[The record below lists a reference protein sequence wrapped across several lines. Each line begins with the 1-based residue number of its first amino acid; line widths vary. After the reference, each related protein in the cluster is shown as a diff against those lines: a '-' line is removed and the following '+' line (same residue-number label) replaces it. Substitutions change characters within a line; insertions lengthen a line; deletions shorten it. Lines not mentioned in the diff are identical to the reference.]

1 MLNRFGLTSTNT
13 EETTIYLQNT
23 LINMLGPLV
32 GYYFGLALFAVSN
45 SENTNEERQQIFQS
59 IGIAAFSLILR
70 EFNIN
75 TTNNQQHEITNLEDV
90 VPSIQSGLSFLM
102 IENAGYQDGLLVA
115 MIVNAYAN
123 FRQDYHHDI
132 EENTINSLYNTITGA
147 GIDIRGLLRDYYPII
162 FSVDQ
167 QNTINSLLG
176 LTGSSEEGLLSIE
189 EGRNNQDQLS
199 TEPSTTIRAPS
210 TRSEYLS
217 L

>member
-1 MLNRFGLTSTNT
+1 MWG
-13 EETTIYLQNT
+13 TT
-23 LINMLGPLV
+23 
-32 GYYFGLALFAVSN
+32 FGLALFAVSN

-90 VPSIQSGLSFLM
+90 VPSIQSGLSS
-102 IENAGYQDGLLVA
+102 GYQDGLLVT

-189 EGRNNQDQLS
+189 EGRDN
-199 TEPSTTIRAPS
+199 
-210 TRSEYLS
+210 
-217 L
+217 